1 MTDKRKISPK
11 ALAEHYLDLLTQ
23 HRGLTEHDPQSN
35 PVKLLAFDISHD
47 IETGEATV
55 TGLKG
60 LAKYLSDQ
68 ALIDRADRLKSYLGD
83 CTRTQALAAFEDMV
97 RREARDEK
105 MNFETFAERWQRTSY
120 GLVLTAHPTFALP
133 TAMRQVLADVAAA
146 ANDGERQRAIAR
158 LDGLAHAPDADI
170 SLDLEHNET
179 QKALANV
186 QSAIEA
192 LAGRILAVARDL
204 YPLQWAA
211 LVPAPMTVASW
222 VGYDIDG
229 RSDIRWW
236 DSIRFRLAE
245 KASQLDRLCA
255 AAGALPKTGSSNAG
269 PYTEAV
275 GAICNRLASGAKSAA
290 RDRDAFAA
298 DLSDNGAFR
307 DAANRLTGG
316 DSDRLITMAPVLDL
330 IDPAIATAPDDEA
343 REALILLKCDM
354 VRNGLGTG
362 HIHLRVNA
370 IQMRNAMREY
380 LDISGDGVV
389 QSRLAIARLTKMI
402 AEVKPVKV
410 NFGTLDHE
418 QTTAR
423 RQFMLMA
430 EIVKHIDAQTPIR
443 FLIAECESPFAILAA
458 IYFARLFGVEEQV
471 DISPLFETPAALE
484 RGGRLIEQ
492 LLDNPAYMA
501 YARKRGRIA
510 IQTGFSDAGRFFG
523 QIPAGL
529 AIERLQ
535 IQLARH
541 MAARGI
547 DDIEALIFNTH
558 GESVGRGC
566 HPSGLKSRQHYVM
579 TPWARWNFARAN
591 IALKHETS
599 FQGGDGFVAL
609 SRPDLACMTVA
620 GLAMA
625 ETPPKPMEVE
635 DDPFYSDIAFT
646 WDFYRA
652 LRAWQQNLF
661 EDHDYRA
668 AIGAFGT
675 HLLHRTGSRQTRRPD
690 SDRPTSLAEDL
701 SRIRAIP
708 HNAILQQLGYAANA
722 VAGIGLAASSE
733 FDRFVELA
741 RRSPRMGMVMEM
753 VAFSK
758 RQSSLTAM
766 AAYGAIFD
774 GGFWVARAYGRS
786 EPGTAEACLTLA
798 RLVRDNARFNA
809 ISRLQNRLRTDA
821 ISLHAALDEIGL
833 DGGQKA
839 GSPLTEKD
847 QPHLL
852 HAVRL
857 ALIMRLVLLAA
868 RLPDF
873 SARGDVTREAVLELL
888 VGMRVPEA
896 AAILRDVFPATEAEG
911 RMEGLIE
918 PSSYETGKGR
928 GYPKI
933 HSDYIRPM
941 EEIYNILKDI
951 GVGLSHRFGAYG

>member
-1 MTDKRKISPK
+1 MTDKINKPE
-11 ALAEHYLDLLTQ
+11 ALATHYLDLLTQ

-47 IETGEATV
+47 IETGVATV
-55 TGLKG
+55 AGLKG
-60 LAKYLSDQ
+60 LAKHLSDR
-68 ALIDRADRLKSYLGD
+68 ALVDRADRLKSYLGD
-83 CTRTQALAAFEDMV
+83 WSPAEALTAFEDMV
-97 RREARDEK
+97 RREARDGK
-105 MNFETFAERWQRTSY
+105 MSFEAFAERWQRTGY
-120 GLVLTAHPTFALP
+120 GIVATAHPTFALP
-133 TAMRQVLADVAAA
+133 AAMRQVLADIAAA
-146 ANDGERQRAIAR
+146 TNQDQRQAAIAR
-158 LDGLAHAPDADI
+158 LDGLAHAPDPDI
-170 SLDLEHNET
+170 SLGLEHQET

-186 QSAIEA
+186 QIAIGA
-192 LAGRILAVARDL
+192 LSSRILAVARDL
-204 YPLQWAA
+204 YPLQWTA
-211 LVPAPMTVASW
+211 LVPVPMTVASW

-236 DSIRFRLAE
+236 DSIRFRLDE
-245 KASQLDRLCA
+245 KVSQLDRLCA
-255 AAGALPKTGSSNAG
+255 DARALPGTNDNKTG
-269 PYTEAV
+269 PYARAV
-275 GAICNRLASGAKSAA
+275 GAICDRLAGGARSAA
-290 RDRDAFAA
+290 RDRAAFAV
-298 DLSDNGAFR
+298 DLDDNEAFR
-307 DAANRLTGG
+307 NAANRLTGG
-316 DSDRLITMAPVLDL
+316 DGDRLVTTAPVLEL
-330 IDPAIATAPDDEA
+330 IDPAIAAAPDDEA
-343 REALILLKCDM
+343 REALILLKCNL
-354 VRNGLGTG
+354 VRNGLGTS

-380 LDISGDGVV
+380 LEIPGDGVV
-389 QSRLAIARLTKMI
+389 QSRLALARLSKMI
-402 AEVKPVKV
+402 AGVKPVKV

-430 EIVKHIDAQTPIR
+430 EILKHVDADTPIR

-492 LLDNPAYMA
+492 LLDNPAFMA
-501 YARKRGRIA
+501 YARKRRRIA

-566 HPSGLKSRQHYVM
+566 HPSGLKARQHYVM
-579 TPWARWNFARAN
+579 TPWARWNFARAD
-591 IALKHETS
+591 IAFKHETS

-609 SRPDLACMTVA
+609 SRPDLALTTVA

-625 ETPPKPMEVE
+625 EAPPGPMAVE

-708 HNAILQQLGYAANA
+708 HNAILQQLGYAANV
-722 VAGIGLAASSE
+722 VAGIGLAAGPE

-786 EPGTAEACLTLA
+786 EPGTAAACLTLA

-809 ISRLQNRLRTDA
+809 VSRLQNRLRTDA

-833 DGGQKA
+833 DGGQKEGVSLA
-839 GSPLTEKD
+839 EKD

-852 HAVRL
+852 HAIRL

-888 VGMRVPEA
+888 LAMRVPEA

-911 RMEGLIE
+911 RMEGLTE

-933 HSDYIRPM
+933 HSDYIQPM
-941 EEIYNILKDI
+941 EDIYGVLKDI

>member
-1 MTDKRKISPK
+1 MAKPKIEPPQ
-11 ALAEHYLDLLTQ
+11 ALAARYLDLLTQ

-47 IETGEATV
+47 IETGTATV
-55 TGLKG
+55 AGLEG
-60 LAKYLSDQ
+60 LAKHLSDR
-68 ALIDRADRLKSYLGD
+68 ALIDRADRLKAYLGH
-83 CTRTQALAAFEDMV
+83 RTEAEALAAFEAGVRHEAEAGDMSF
-97 RREARDEK
+97 EA
-105 MNFETFAERWQRTSY
+105 FAARWQRPSY
-120 GLVLTAHPTFALP
+120 GLVLTAHPTFALS
-133 TAMRQVLADVAAA
+133 TKMRRVLADIAAA
-146 ANDGERQRAIAR
+146 PDEEGRKAAIAR
-158 LDGLAHAPDADI
+158 LDGLAHAPDPDI
-170 SLDLEHNET
+170 SLRLEHEEA
-179 QKALANV
+179 QAALAHV
-186 QSAIEA
+186 QAAVRA
-192 LAGRILAVARDL
+192 LSSRILAVAREL

-236 DSIRFRLAE
+236 DSIRFRLEE
-245 KASQLDRLCA
+245 KASQLARLSA
-255 AAGALPKTGSSNAG
+255 TAEALPNGDGEGLYA
-269 PYTEAV
+269 PAV
-275 GAICNRLASGAKSAA
+275 GAICDRLARGARSAA
-290 RDRDAFAA
+290 EDEAAFAA
-298 DLSDNGAFR
+298 NLNDNDVFR
-307 DAANRLTGG
+307 AAANRLTGG
-316 DSDRLITMAPVLDL
+316 DDDRLTSAAPVVELF
-330 IDPAIATAPDDEA
+330 DPAIAAATDDAA
-343 REALILLKCDM
+343 REALILLKCDLAG
-354 VRNGLGTG
+354 NGLGTS

-380 LDISGDGVV
+380 LDLPGEGAV
-389 QSRLAIARLTKMI
+389 QSRLAQARLTEMI
-402 AEVKPVKV
+402 EQVEPVRV
-410 NFGTLDHE
+410 NFGDLDHE

-458 IYFARLFGVEEQV
+458 IYFARLFGVEKQV

-501 YARKRGRIA
+501 YARQRGRIA

-541 MAARGI
+541 LASRGI
-547 DDIEALIFNTH
+547 NDIEALIFNTH

-566 HPSGLKSRQHYVM
+566 HPSGLGARQHYVL
-579 TPWARWNFARAN
+579 TPWARWNFARAG

-599 FQGGDGFVAL
+599 FQGGDGFTAL
-609 SRPDLACMTVA
+609 GRPDLACVTVA
-620 GLAMA
+620 GLLEA
-625 ETPPKPMEVE
+625 EAPPKPMAVE

-675 HLLHRTGSRQTRRPD
+675 NLLHRTGSRQTRRPD
-690 SDRPTSLAEDL
+690 ADRPTTLAEDL
-701 SRIRAIP
+701 GRIRAIP
-708 HNAILQQLGYAANA
+708 HNAILQQLGYAANV
-722 VAGIGLAASSE
+722 VAGIGLAAAPE

-741 RRSPRMGMVMEM
+741 RRSPRMGMVMDL

-786 EPGTAEACLTLA
+786 EPGTMAACLTLA
-798 RLVRDNARFNA
+798 RLVADNARFNA
-809 ISRLQNRLRTDA
+809 VSRLQNRLRTDA

-833 DGGQKA
+833 DGGQSQGA
-839 GSPLTEKD
+839 SLAEKD
-847 QPHLL
+847 EPHLL

-857 ALIMRLVLLAA
+857 ALIMRLALLAA
-868 RLPDF
+868 RLPAF
-873 SARGDVTREAVLELL
+873 SARGDVTRETVLELL
-888 VGMRVPEA
+888 MAMRVPEA
-896 AAILRDVFPATEAEG
+896 AAILREVFPATESEG
-911 RMEGLIE
+911 RLAGLTE
-918 PSSYETGKGR
+918 PSSYETGKAR

-933 HSDYIRPM
+933 HADYIRPM
-941 EEIYNILKDI
+941 EDIYRVLKDI